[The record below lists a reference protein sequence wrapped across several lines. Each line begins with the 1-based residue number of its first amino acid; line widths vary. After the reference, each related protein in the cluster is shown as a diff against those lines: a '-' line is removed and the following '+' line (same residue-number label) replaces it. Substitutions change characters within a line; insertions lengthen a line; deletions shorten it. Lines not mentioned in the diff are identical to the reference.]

1 MPRRFEGFQG
11 NRLGAQGARKTE
23 RIKGLLEAEKSR
35 YRDKCSRAFS
45 EIQYFT
51 KEILSKNHELVGH
64 FLVLT

>member
-1 MPRRFEGFQG
+1 MPRRFEGFKDDQ
-11 NRLGAQGARKTE
+11 LGAQRARKTE
-23 RIKGLLEAEKSR
+23 RNSELPEAEKSR

-51 KEILSKNHELVGH
+51 KEILSKNPELVGH